1 MERSFGSFEDL
12 LDAARAWVIGHVPN
26 ALRILLILVAALVLV
41 RILKRLI
48 KRLERMA
55 EDADPTTTS
64 ETEKRARTLGR
75 ISRQVVTAIVW
86 IVACMLVLG
95 ELGLNLGPI
104 LAGAGIVGLAVGFG
118 GQTLVKDIISGF
130 FILFENQYRVN
141 DVIETAG
148 VSGLVEAINLR
159 TTVLRD
165 VEGRVHVIPNGSV
178 NVVTN
183 MTSGWSRA
191 LLDIGV
197 AYKEDTDRCFEV
209 MKAVAVEIEDDP
221 AFGPKLD
228 GKFEF
233 PGIESFTDSA
243 VVLRM
248 MVRTRPLEQWN
259 VMREVRRRIKKAFDQ
274 HGIEIPFPHTT
285 LYMGDPSTSGPLRVE
300 MTDAR
305 GAGAPQPGR

>member
-1 MERSFGSFEDL
+1 MDTPFGSLQEFM
-12 LDAARAWVIGHVPN
+12 DAARTWVIGHVPN
-26 ALRILLILVAALVLV
+26 ALRIVLILVVALILV

-48 KRLERMA
+48 KRLEHMA
-55 EDADPTTTS
+55 EDADPSTTS
-64 ETEKRARTLGR
+64 ETEKRARTLGQ
-75 ISRQVVTAIVW
+75 ISGQVVSAIVW

-141 DVIETAG
+141 DVVQASG
-148 VSGLVEAINLR
+148 VSGLVEAVNLR

-165 VEGRVHVIPNGSV
+165 IEGRVHIIPNGSIS
-178 NVVTN
+178 VVTN
-183 MTSGWSRA
+183 FTSGWSRA

-197 AYKEDTDRCFEV
+197 AYKEDTDRCFEIL
-209 MKAVAVEIEDDP
+209 KEVAREFEVDP

-233 PGIESFTDSA
+233 PGVEKFADSA

-259 VMREVRRRIKKAFDQ
+259 VMRELRRRIKKTFDH
-274 HGIEIPFPHTT
+274 HGIEIPFPHMT
-285 LYMGDPSTSGPLRVE
+285 LYMGDPSSNQSLRVE

-305 GAGAPQPGR
+305 GTGAPQPGR

>member
-1 MERSFGSFEDL
+1 MDMSFGSLEEFLEV
-12 LDAARAWVIGHVPN
+12 ARLWVVAHVPN
-26 ALRILLILVAALVLV
+26 ALRILLILVVALVVV
-41 RILKRLI
+41 RIGRRLI
-48 KRLERMA
+48 GRLERMA
-55 EDADPTTTS
+55 EDADPLTTS

-75 ISRQVVTAIVW
+75 ITRQVVAVIVW
-86 IVACMLVLG
+86 VVACMLVLG

-141 DVIETAG
+141 DVIQTAG
-148 VSGLVEAINLR
+148 VSGLVEAVNLR

-165 VEGRVHVIPNGSV
+165 IEGRVHIIPNGSV

-191 LLDIGV
+191 VLDIGV
-197 AYKEDTDRCFEV
+197 AYKEDTDRCFEI
-209 MKAVAVEIEDDP
+209 MKAVAKEIEGDST
-221 AFGPKLD
+221 FGPKLD
-228 GKFEF
+228 GTFEF
-233 PGIESFTDSA
+233 PGVEKFADSA

-259 VMREVRRRIKKAFDQ
+259 VMREVRRRIKKAFDK
-274 HGIEIPFPHTT
+274 HGVEIPYPHMT
-285 LYMGDPSTSGPLRVE
+285 LYMGDPATNQSLRVE

-305 GAGAPQPGR
+305 KAVAPQQGR